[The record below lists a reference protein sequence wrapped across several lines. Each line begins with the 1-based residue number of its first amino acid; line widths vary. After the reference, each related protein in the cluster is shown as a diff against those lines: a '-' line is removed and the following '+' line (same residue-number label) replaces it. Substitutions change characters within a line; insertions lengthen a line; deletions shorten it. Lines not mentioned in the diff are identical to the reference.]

1 MKIIR
6 ARKIISFALAS
17 AMVMSLF
24 PHSLPVYAA
33 ENETGIE
40 TLEEPVT
47 DDSAMITAESEE
59 MPEAPDTAS
68 EETVSSQ
75 EETPQETEAATEETG
90 DTEEAAG
97 EVSEP
102 SGEVSEEAS
111 GNTEVTETSEEE
123 KSNEVPETATEEK
136 EEAVEETKDESMVSE
151 EASKEASGETTEEA
165 TVETTSEEEV
175 TKEATET
182 EEETEEAEEVPAE
195 PVPTFDQFYDGVDV
209 SGLDF
214 SSCELLIG
222 TQDSSIFT
230 ADTEVVSEYKG
241 IYLTRYP
248 DPVQTMNAYSYYY
261 TRADLVDVNTVIK
274 ASEGEENTEGNT
286 EASDDDSEVASDD
299 DEGDQQSLEENAEEI
314 SETSEETETAETE
327 ETVEASEELPNEGHG
342 EADMSGLNTG
352 DDAISNINDVAIANY
367 SGYIALIDSG
377 ASVNENVKGA
387 VTVLGGGAG
396 DDNGHGTKMA
406 QAMTDA
412 NPDVNILSIKALG
425 SDATGTVADVYAA
438 IQYAISANVS
448 VINLSM
454 SALASAESEVLEGAV
469 AEARANGITVIA
481 SAGNNGRN
489 ASYYT
494 PGNISGVITIG
505 AADED
510 GNILS
515 TSNRGSAVDYY
526 VTAESTS
533 VAAAKFSAYYVKNGL
548 EGIEEIEGVFTREY
562 AESDKTAETSEE
574 ATEEDTEETTEVS
587 SEETTEETT
596 EETISEEDKLE
607 IELTEEQKRQIEEN
621 DGWYCVSKADNSLMR
636 TPSARDYILRG
647 ADSASENYEWI
658 EVSVTLTSY
667 NHADSWFIVSD
678 ISCVDPA
685 GQELIKSMSS
695 AHCVD
700 PNYKNPI
707 SHTGQ
712 SVSVWKNYNYPDET
726 RLAGSVFLKYVGTE
740 NGYWKYST
748 TGEGY
753 YGHLVPNTAY
763 AYPNGQRVQLTTYMK
778 PISSGKNIE
787 WYKCDKDGNPLSNVW
802 FGVYAYKDNVYHGIG
817 YAMTDGNGYATYEVS
832 GEDAD
837 KYDSDYYYIRE
848 FGYYID
854 GGWYADPLYYDTSGN
869 QRFTF
874 SSTEGKEWAYSSG
887 VGSSSVPYDR
897 SGAQMRTSSAENFG
911 IPCANGAYFHT
922 VNGLEDG
929 KLRSE
934 WSIVWDNY
942 SNDSCS
948 RLLSSDSSWASTIVD
963 SHDTKYYAAIKKVDG
978 GNTGLAIPGV
988 SMQFYRT
995 DTNAVL
1001 GTAVTDNEGIASITF
1016 MDTEAGFNT
1025 YKDKIKVKETS
1036 TLDAYKDVKDINGNK
1051 VNVNATF
1058 TSKGFASLDEA
1069 KNWAKTGANLAKNM
1083 PPVQLII
1090 KKQTD
1095 VSPTVSGTVDTS
1107 KVKFTYY
1114 YRTGASSYAAI
1125 PTSYIK
1131 ESKQNTTSNGNTTQT
1146 EFDVTINFDLSSA
1159 YDQKIYIREDST
1171 SAKNAGFDITK
1182 DVKINGTNVSPA
1194 TIYNGYYGIDAT
1206 KATSI
1211 EAVGNKAV
1219 TLVQTSKRTYAV
1231 GIKKVD
1237 KNTKAA
1243 MSGTKFDVYYR
1254 DSAGTTGG
1262 TKINTYT
1269 TDANGLIRIDVTDFY
1284 LNGHKYFYAT
1294 EVSTD
1299 DNHIIDTTKTR
1310 ALTVKELAPGVS
1322 YTTLSVNDMVT
1333 FENPKKFVGIYK
1345 KDSNGNNI
1353 SATFDIYAATSA
1365 GTSGGTKITTLTTNA
1380 STGKST
1386 WFNVSKWW
1394 KQGYSYFYATE
1405 TAVNNTVV
1413 NMPDSAHRSIQLT
1426 VSENEEANAQFTTKV
1441 NPHKIYLKLKKEQNL
1456 GGTDYPSLKGAV
1468 YSVYDNAE
1476 CTGTALFTME
1486 VIDDAGNTAVKDI
1499 SANMTYNY
1507 STNKWNSKTFYAKE
1521 TKVPSNGKYELN
1533 KKIASVT
1540 VTDANAATNANGIAT
1555 NPALFKINGS
1565 NPKNNQDTKL
1575 FITKKSSNPACTDG
1589 NPNYSL
1595 EGTTFKVF
1603 TTRAQAAEAM
1613 ASKNYTNAVLTF
1625 VTDKNGKT
1633 TAQQIPD
1640 SLMKTNPSDGTYMNS
1655 DFYVIE
1661 TAVGKNYLLRND
1673 PRNDIFTVTISPS
1686 NTEDNPKELTVSNKP
1701 TVDPLRIEI
1710 TKKDESG
1717 NDVPL
1722 GNTTLEGAQFTVKFY
1737 PQDITGTFDS
1747 SKAPA
1752 RTWVYETKKDNTG
1765 KFVIFLNE
1773 EDYIV
1778 SGPELY
1784 RDDDDK
1790 AGFPLGFVTIQETKA
1805 PEGYKTKGDFTAEL
1819 TDGSTVTADSNRI
1832 MVLVA
1837 DSDGIAYQNHELIDQ
1852 ASFIKN
1858 DAPIRADIE
1867 LWKVD
1872 ESNNP
1877 MEGVK
1882 FRVTNK
1888 DTNESVILVTDEN
1901 GYVSTAASY
1910 VSHLENTNG
1919 GVAKCGTWFGDIE
1932 KITDDYG
1939 ALFYAD
1945 YEIRELRSEANA
1957 GKQLELTRT
1966 ITKADIERNDGKVI
1980 TVYDPDAEES
1990 ENKNW
1995 NMVKPTFRTNAYV
2008 LETSDGDDKLKVL
2021 AQKDSDVADYTNQT
2035 IVDEISFE
2043 KLRAD
2048 TDYTWYTQLMVM
2060 DRDGNITPYIGKD
2073 GKELAVVTP
2082 YTTPAAY
2089 NHSIY
2094 EISGK
2099 IDVNLEG
2106 VDPSGYEENQKIF
2119 VVYETLYLGTYNS
2132 VDELPSEEDVITRYP
2147 EYDEDDDMDFFPIL
2161 ERNTDDESGQTVK
2174 PVDIHT
2180 TAEDTVSEDHIAYP
2194 SGKGVLKDRVYY
2206 TGLHVDKEY
2215 TISGTIMVK
2224 EGHTWNV
2231 TEIPSDDS
2239 IPADETDGE
2248 DVIRNSKGEV
2258 IREIVR
2264 NDDGTVTYL
2273 VDDLAPAEQHE
2284 LLDADGNP
2292 VVSEVTFIAMQS
2304 EGYIDIT
2311 FEFDAS
2317 ILMGRTIVAFE
2328 ELRYNNKVLAVH
2340 HDINDEDE
2348 FIHYPNIFT
2357 TARNTEAV
2365 KLGKTDEIAKEVPA
2379 TASASITDTIHYQNL
2394 LSGRTYVARGV
2405 LMDRETGEPMRDAAG
2420 NVISGETTFTT
2431 PEVGEVL
2438 IDKTPDAVKYEMADG
2453 TVLDLDSDH
2462 ADYKCDGDV
2471 DVVFEGYDLTN
2482 LAGKSGVVYEEV
2494 YLIGKSSDNTAGGKD
2509 LGGKEILVGEHKE
2522 LDTDQFISIIEIH
2535 TKAKDATTG
2544 MEVVP
2549 LDKETI
2555 IEDTVFYDNVI
2566 PGKEYE
2572 LTATLHVKNDES
2584 GTYKDGDVLLDKDGN
2599 PVTVSITFIPEDVTG
2614 EQIVEIPFDTTNLR
2628 SMEIVVFEDMKN
2640 SYGLEVAAHN
2650 DLEDDDQTVEVVGGK
2665 TTATD
2670 DETKDHVLRPAEKV
2684 SITDTITYTMLK
2696 PGYEYTAVGKLMVK
2710 ETGKALL
2717 DKDGKEITNTVK
2729 FKPEKK
2735 DGTVDVPF
2743 TFDSSLLKGKTIVVF
2758 EDVYYE
2764 DIEVFMHHE
2773 LSDEEQS
2780 VHVPDGH
2787 TVAIGNATKDHIL
2800 LADKEVSLTDTI
2812 YYENLKP
2819 GLTYTA
2825 TGTLMLKS
2833 TGKELL
2839 GSDGKPITNTVKFT
2853 PAEEDGTVKVPFT
2866 IDASLL
2872 KGETIVV
2879 FEDVYYNDIDIF
2891 IHHDI
2896 DDEDQSVK
2904 VPGGETKATNK
2915 STNDHVAE
2923 AGKITIIDEVTY
2935 TDLIAGE
2942 EYETTGVLMLKSTG
2956 KPLLDK
2962 DGKEIRNTVKFTA
2975 EKSDGVMEVP
2985 FEVDATLL
2993 KGETIVVFEDVLYKG
3008 VEVFMHHDINDED
3021 QSVHVPGGKTTALG
3035 DNTKAH
3041 VIEPA
3046 EKVKLTDTISY
3057 TNLVPGVKYKAT
3069 GKLMLKS
3076 TGKALKDSSG
3086 KEIINTVEFTPKTA
3100 DGTVDVPFEVNSSL
3114 LKGETI
3120 VVFED
3125 VEHNGVDVFVHHD
3138 INDEDQSVHVPDG
3151 KTTAKDDATNDHVSR
3166 VATTTTITDTISYTN
3181 LVPGLEY
3188 TATGTLYSK
3197 ASGKPF
3203 TIDNK
3208 PITNTVTFIPEK
3220 ADGTVDIPF
3229 TINTSLLEGSTI
3241 VVFEDVYYN
3250 GVEVF
3255 IHHDINDADQSV
3267 YIPKIGTKATVN
3279 GVKSA
3284 TGSTTTT
3291 IVDRVEYSNLIVGTE
3306 YTVKGVLYDKN
3317 TKEKLV
3323 INGKNVTAEKTFT
3336 AETTDGY
3343 IELEF
3348 TFDASS
3354 LNTSV
3359 VVFEKL
3365 YHNEVEVEAHEDITD
3380 EGQTVTIV
3388 PPTTPPATPPHTGST
3403 VFFILL
3409 GLLAAGAVGMFIF
3422 RRKREDTVE

>member
-1 MKIIR
+1 
-6 ARKIISFALAS
+6 
-17 AMVMSLF
+17 
-24 PHSLPVYAA
+24 
-33 ENETGIE
+33 
-40 TLEEPVT
+40 
-47 DDSAMITAESEE
+47 
-59 MPEAPDTAS
+59 
-68 EETVSSQ
+68 
-75 EETPQETEAATEETG
+75 
-90 DTEEAAG
+90 
-97 EVSEP
+97 
-102 SGEVSEEAS
+102 
-111 GNTEVTETSEEE
+111 
-123 KSNEVPETATEEK
+123 
-136 EEAVEETKDESMVSE
+136 
-151 EASKEASGETTEEA
+151 
-165 TVETTSEEEV
+165 
-175 TKEATET
+175 
-182 EEETEEAEEVPAE
+182 
-195 PVPTFDQFYDGVDV
+195 
-209 SGLDF
+209 
-214 SSCELLIG
+214 
-222 TQDSSIFT
+222 
-230 ADTEVVSEYKG
+230 
-241 IYLTRYP
+241 
-248 DPVQTMNAYSYYY
+248 
-261 TRADLVDVNTVIK
+261 
-274 ASEGEENTEGNT
+274 
-286 EASDDDSEVASDD
+286 
-299 DEGDQQSLEENAEEI
+299 
-314 SETSEETETAETE
+314 
-327 ETVEASEELPNEGHG
+327 
-342 EADMSGLNTG
+342 
-352 DDAISNINDVAIANY
+352 
-367 SGYIALIDSG
+367 
-377 ASVNENVKGA
+377 
-387 VTVLGGGAG
+387 
-396 DDNGHGTKMA
+396 
-406 QAMTDA
+406 
-412 NPDVNILSIKALG
+412 
-425 SDATGTVADVYAA
+425 
-438 IQYAISANVS
+438 
-448 VINLSM
+448 
-454 SALASAESEVLEGAV
+454 
-469 AEARANGITVIA
+469 
-481 SAGNNGRN
+481 
-489 ASYYT
+489 
-494 PGNISGVITIG
+494 
-505 AADED
+505 
-510 GNILS
+510 
-515 TSNRGSAVDYY
+515 
-526 VTAESTS
+526 
-533 VAAAKFSAYYVKNGL
+533 
-548 EGIEEIEGVFTREY
+548 
-562 AESDKTAETSEE
+562 
-574 ATEEDTEETTEVS
+574 
-587 SEETTEETT
+587 
-596 EETISEEDKLE
+596 
-607 IELTEEQKRQIEEN
+607 
-621 DGWYCVSKADNSLMR
+621 MR

-647 ADSASENYEWI
+647 ADSADENYDWI

-667 NHADSWFIVSD
+667 NPTDSWFIVSD

-726 RLAGSVFLKYVGTE
+726 RLAGSVFLKFVGTE

-748 TGEGY
+748 TGDGY

-787 WYKCDKDGNPLSNVW
+787 WYKYDKNGNPLSNVW

-832 GEDAD
+832 SEDAD

-854 GGWYADPLYYDTSGN
+854 GSWYADPLYYDTSGN

-897 SGAQMRTSSAENFG
+897 TGAQMRTSSAENFG

-922 VNGLEDG
+922 VNGMDEGYLATG
-929 KLRSE
+929 RST
-934 WSIVWDNY
+934 VWDNY
-942 SNDSCS
+942 SSDTCS
-948 RLLSSDSSWASTIVD
+948 ILLSSDSSWASTIVD
-963 SHDTKYYAAIKKVDG
+963 SHDTKYYAAIKKVDS

-1069 KNWAKTGANLAKNM
+1069 KNWAKTGTNLAKNM

-1107 KVKFTYY
+1107 KIKFTYY
-1114 YRTGASSYAAI
+1114 YRTGANSYTAI

-1159 YDQKIYIREDST
+1159 YDQKIYIREDET
-1171 SAKNAGFDITK
+1171 SAKNAGFDTTK

-1211 EAVGNKAV
+1211 EAVGNKAA
-1219 TLVQTSKRTYAV
+1219 TLVQTLQRTYAV

-1243 MSGTKFDVYYR
+1243 MAGTKFDVYYR

-1269 TDANGLIRIDVTDFY
+1269 TDANGLIRIDVTDLY
-1284 LNGHKYFYAT
+1284 RNGHKYFYAT

-1299 DNHIIDTTKTR
+1299 DNHIIDTAKTR

-1386 WFNVSKWW
+1386 WLNVSKWW

-1405 TAVNNTVV
+1405 TAVNNTAV

-1468 YSVYDNAE
+1468 YSVYDNAN

-1486 VIDDAGNTAVKDI
+1486 IIDDAGNTAVKDI

-1507 STNKWNSKTFYAKE
+1507 STNKWESKTLYAKE

-1603 TTRAQAAEAM
+1603 TTRTQAAEAM

-1633 TAQQIPD
+1633 AAQQIPD
-1640 SLMKTNPSDGTYMNS
+1640 SLMKTNPSDGTYMNT

-1752 RTWVYETKKDNTG
+1752 RTWIYETKKNTTTG
-1765 KFVIFLNE
+1765 NYEIKLNDE
-1773 EDYIV
+1773 NFIV

-1784 RDDDDK
+1784 RDDSEQP
-1790 AGFPLGFVTIQETKA
+1790 GFPLGFVTIQETKA
-1805 PEGYKTKGDFTAEL
+1805 PDGYKTKGDFTAEL
-1819 TDGSTVTADSNRI
+1819 TDGSTVTADKNGV

-1872 ESNNP
+1872 ESDNP

-1910 VSHLENTNG
+1910 VPHLENTNG

-1957 GKQLELTRT
+1957 GKQIELTRT
-1966 ITKADIERNDGKVI
+1966 ITKTDIERNDGKVI

-1995 NMVKPTFRTNAYV
+1995 NMVKPTFKTNAYV

-2021 AQKDSDVADYTNQT
+2021 AQKDSDVEDYTNQT

-2106 VDPSGYEENQKIF
+2106 IDPSGYEENQKIF

-2180 TAEDTVSEDHIAYP
+2180 TAENTVSEDHIAYP
-2194 SGKGVLKDRVYY
+2194 SGNGVLIDRVYY
-2206 TGLHVDKEY
+2206 TGLHVGKEY

-2239 IPADETDGE
+2239 IPADETDEE

-2284 LLDADGNP
+2284 LLDEDGNP

-2340 HDINDEDE
+2340 HDIHDEDE

-2599 PVTVSITFIPEDVTG
+2599 PVTVSLTFIPEEATG

-2640 SYGLEVAAHN
+2640 SYGLEVALHN

-2684 SITDTITYTMLK
+2684 SITDTITYTMLR
-2696 PGYEYTAVGKLMVK
+2696 PGYEYTATGKLMVK

-2729 FKPEKK
+2729 FTPEKK

-2773 LSDEEQS
+2773 LSDEDQS
-2780 VHVPDGH
+2780 VHIPDGH
-2787 TVAIGNATKDHIL
+2787 TVALGDATKDHIL

-2853 PAEEDGTVKVPFT
+2853 PTEEDGTVKVPFT

-2904 VPGGETKATNK
+2904 VPGGGTKATNK

-2975 EKSDGVMEVP
+2975 EKTDGVMEVP

-3008 VEVFMHHDINDED
+3008 IEVFM
-3021 QSVHVPGGKTTALG
+3021 
-3035 DNTKAH
+3035 
-3041 VIEPA
+3041 
-3046 EKVKLTDTISY
+3046 
-3057 TNLVPGVKYKAT
+3057 
-3069 GKLMLKS
+3069 
-3076 TGKALKDSSG
+3076 
-3086 KEIINTVEFTPKTA
+3086 
-3100 DGTVDVPFEVNSSL
+3100 
-3114 LKGETI
+3114 
-3120 VVFED
+3120 
-3125 VEHNGVDVFVHHD
+3125 HHD

-3241 VVFEDVYYN
+3241 LVFEDVYYN

-3255 IHHDINDADQSV
+3255 IHHDINDVDQSV

-3284 TGSTTTT
+3284 TGSTSTT
-3291 IVDRVEYSNLIVGTE
+3291 IVDRVEYSNLIVGAE

-3354 LNTSV
+3354 LNTNI

-3365 YHNEVEVEAHEDITD
+3365 YHNDVEVETHEDITD
-3380 EGQTVTIV
+3380 EGQTVTIT
-3388 PPTTPPATPPHTGST
+3388 PPTGKTPPRTGDRMPLMLLC
-3403 VFFILL
+3403 ILAIISL
-3409 GLLAAGAVGMFIF
+3409 SAGIMIIRAK
-3422 RRKREDTVE
+3422 RKK